1 MLELSGSKKTDAC
14 LDFKKLEDKLGPA
27 GVTQL
32 MKCDGKYPE
41 NFKEF
46 RSFCQS
52 CAISGNL
59 TRLCLPSVPVLFQ
72 DQHDGDRKVVTLS
85 GNKLNITSFG
95 TGDRYPN
102 DSAISVISE

>member
-1 MLELSGSKKTDAC
+1 MFGEQKIAACEELDEIIDDIGRERV
-14 LDFKKLEDKLGPA
+14 LQMME
-27 GVTQL
+27 
-32 MKCDGKYPE
+32 CDGKYPE
-41 NFKEF
+41 DFKQF

-95 TGDRYPN
+95 TGDRYLN